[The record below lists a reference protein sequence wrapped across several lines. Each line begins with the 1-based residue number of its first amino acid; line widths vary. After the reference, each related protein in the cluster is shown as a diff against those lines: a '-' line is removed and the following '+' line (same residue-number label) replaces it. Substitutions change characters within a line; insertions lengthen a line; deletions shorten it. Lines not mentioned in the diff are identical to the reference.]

1 LIEINDGGLNC
12 GTSAVPNFYVML
24 YAGHRSAPRMLAGL
38 AGLVHDSQR
47 AQGYEHNCD
56 DDNG

>member
-1 LIEINDGGLNC
+1 MMATLIA
-12 GTSAVPNFYVML
+12 SAVPNFYVML